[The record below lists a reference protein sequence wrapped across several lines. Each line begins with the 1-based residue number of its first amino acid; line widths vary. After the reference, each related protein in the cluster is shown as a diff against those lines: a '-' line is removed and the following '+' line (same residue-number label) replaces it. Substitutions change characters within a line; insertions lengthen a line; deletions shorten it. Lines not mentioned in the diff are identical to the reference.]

1 MWRSEYRAALLGPAQ
16 DVPQSLLPPK
26 LERLVQ
32 LLRTLERSTDNF
44 TNISAGRCAVYSN
57 FVDICADAYTLLN
70 DVFPGVVLRLS
81 PDNFIETL
89 DTWHSR
95 CPKCMFLN
103 PMRRTGLVC
112 AKTTCGA
119 ALPYAAQ
126 APFIIVID
134 SQYREGIDLFW
145 VTEMHLLDSCAS
157 FADLTQVKAR
167 VARTQDPCKVDM
179 GLNDGSCEPPRRP
192 LPSLKALQSG
202 AQSCCAVVV
211 KYIHYSCVASAS
223 MESVMGFM
231 SGAMGA
237 ATQTTSV
244 MPPPEL
250 WWQTLSYDG
259 LLTQGCKEAFMAQLS
274 FLQEIDA
281 TPRETATFA
290 DTYTC
295 AFSSTPANTFTK
307 EEPAMS
313 ETSVWG
319 DRTPLPHQEQALD
332 VFVRTLDAEYKEM
345 LLMHG
350 AGTGKTLTSMA
361 CIKTYA
367 KRNGEYAIVVPT
379 EGLGAQWVKEY
390 GAEPGRIFLYTD
402 MALLVKHLGKAPRTI
417 VVCDEAH
424 YLLTLPRARAEL
436 FGGARNNDFILMV
449 TATPILTNFS
459 NVVTL
464 IDRSVRDRQLED
476 VRRDATPV
484 VQKVV
489 HTGSIWAKY
498 IAQIIIQLLLVYCV
512 ARVATLVLL
521 NSGVQV
527 ESDIVN
533 AGMESNTFS
542 TWNTVA
548 KSISDAAT
556 LGLYNA
562 KNQISL
568 PMTWGNVADSIESVS
583 KGMEQIPIAA
593 ISVSSIDSKLISSI
607 RSWGTA
613 TLTRA
618 MKNAGIATAQDVV
631 QQMPAGTLPPA
642 TIASA
647 ALLINEVQNDY
658 NGALIDDAKQS
669 FTTNLSKDLATN
681 ASDDL
686 MELHAAIT
694 EAAPDQEL
702 ATISIGGISTDMFAI
717 GAVWLVIFATMTA
730 LRWMTTDV
738 SVTKVITHFVKTRLR
753 TSNRELV
760 RVHAY
765 YSSGNLCMMPVAD
778 MDDYDSGKVNYT
790 RKQMDVLVRF
800 SSRARASTAIDQSN
814 DAWLTFLERNAP
826 TVSQQGVRVGYYM

>member
-16 DVPQSLLPPK
+16 EAAIVPQSLPPPK
-26 LERLVQ
+26 LERLVE
-32 LLRTLERSTDNF
+32 LLRTLEQSTDNF
-44 TNISAGRCAVYSN
+44 KNISAGRCAVYSN

-70 DVFPGVVLRLS
+70 DVFPRVVLRLS
-81 PDNFIETL
+81 PDNFTETL

-103 PMRRTGLVC
+103 PMRRKGLVC
-112 AKTTCGA
+112 AKTNCGA
-119 ALPYAAQ
+119 ALPYKAQ

-179 GLNDGSCEPPRRP
+179 GLNDGLCQLPRKP
-192 LPSLKALQSG
+192 LPSLKALQTG
-202 AQSCCAVVV
+202 AQSCCAVLV
-211 KYIHYSCVASAS
+211 KYIHYSCVAGAS

-244 MPPPEL
+244 MPPREL
-250 WWQTLSYDG
+250 WWRTLSYDG
-259 LLTQGCKEAFMAQLS
+259 LLTQGCKEVGVAQLL
-274 FLQEIDA
+274 FLQQIDA
-281 TPRETATFA
+281 TPTETTTFA

-319 DRTPLPHQEQALD
+319 DRTPFAHQEQALD
-332 VFVRTLDAEYKEM
+332 VFVRTLDAGYKEM

-367 KRNGEYAIVVPT
+367 QRNGEYAIVVPT
-379 EGLGAQWVKEY
+379 EGLRAQWVQEY
-390 GAEPGRIFLYTD
+390 GAKPDRIFLYTD
-402 MALLVKHLGKAPRTI
+402 MASLVKHLGNAPNAI

-436 FGGARNNDFILMV
+436 FGAARNNDFILMV

-464 IDRSVRDRQLED
+464 IGRSVRDRQLED

-489 HTGSIWAKY
+489 HTGSIWAMLP
-498 IAQIIIQLLLVYCV
+498 AQIIIQLMLVYCV

-521 NSGVQV
+521 KSGVQV
-527 ESDIVN
+527 ESEIAN
-533 AGMESNTFS
+533 PGMESS
-542 TWNTVA
+542 TLSIWNTVA

-562 KNQISL
+562 KNQISI
-568 PMTWGNVADSIESVS
+568 PMTWDNVADSIESVS
-583 KGMEQIPIAA
+583 KGMQQIPTAA
-593 ISVSSIDSKLISSI
+593 ISRSSIDSDLIRSI
-607 RSWGTA
+607 CSWGTE

-618 MKNAGIATAQDVV
+618 MKNAVIATAQV
-631 QQMPAGTLPPA
+631 PPD

-647 ALLINEVQNDY
+647 ALLMDEVQNDD
-658 NGALIDDAKQS
+658 NGALIDDAMQS
-669 FTTNLSKDLATN
+669 FTMNLSKDLATN
-681 ASDDL
+681 AADDL
-686 MELHAAIT
+686 MKLHAAIT

-717 GAVWLVIFATMTA
+717 GGVWLVIFATMTA

-738 SVTKVITHFVKTRLR
+738 SVTKAITHFVETRLR
-753 TSNRELV
+753 TSNHELV

-800 SSRARASTAIDQSN
+800 SSHARASTAIDQSN